1 MKIISLNKI
10 NHTINHSSFQDVYY
24 TTYDKLEITDIC
36 VKDKQTMSLTGEVK
50 ARYKGREYTLPVFY
64 HCDEDGTS
72 PPIEDEWRQKQ
83 DNNSLKGGVR
93 AFQVGDEAIA
103 LLHKGRPMYILGI
116 DYPRRCLNYFRM
128 DLYLYPASTSGYP
141 GWPDMTARGDA
152 LGIKYFRVSK
162 QEEIWQE
169 PKGCCWDTLYIATIV
184 GEKKSTGYWA
194 QWEITSYG
202 DWFIKVGPI
211 AILWLYRSYGTISA
225 PQGIYAPLSYGF
237 NNIFNVGTAIWT
249 KELEDN
255 TWQTMNAR
263 YNRPLKSMPPVTLYS
278 GFTQQPKFIEVFNT
292 IDRKNQI
299 PPISWYWT
307 DIYRQAWDD
316 DLGYKGVPA

>member
-1 MKIISLNKI
+1 MEIISLNKI
-10 NHTINHSSFQDVYY
+10 NHVINHSDFQDVYY
-24 TTYDKLEITDIC
+24 TTYDKLKITDVC
-36 VKDKQTMSLTGEVK
+36 VEDSQTMSLTGEVK
-50 ARYKGREYTLPVFY
+50 AKYKGREYTLPVFY

-103 LLHKGRPMYILGI
+103 LLHKGRPMYILGT
-116 DYPRRCLNYFRM
+116 DYPRRCLNYFRI
-128 DLYLYPASTSGYP
+128 DLYGYGDWFDITS
-141 GWPDMTARGDA
+141 RGTSMG
-152 LGIKYFRVSK
+152 LRYFRVSK

-169 PKGCCWDTLYIATIV
+169 PKDCCWDTLYIATMV
-184 GEKKSTGYWA
+184 GEKKATGYWA
-194 QWEITSYG
+194 YWEITSYG

-211 AILWLYRSYGTISA
+211 AVLFLYRSYGTVTGNVWA
-225 PQGIYAPLSYGF
+225 PSYGF
-237 NNIFNVGTAIWT
+237 NNVFNVGSAIWT

-255 TWQTMNAR
+255 TWQAMNAR
-263 YNRPLKSMPPVTLYS
+263 YNRPLKDMPPATLYN
-278 GFTQQPKFIEVFNT
+278 GFTQQPKFIEAFNA
-292 IDRKNQI
+292 IDRKHQSS
-299 PPISWYWT
+299 PISWYWT

>member
-10 NHTINHSSFQDVYY
+10 NHIINHPNFQDVYY
-24 TTYDKLEITDIC
+24 TTYDKLKITDIC
-36 VKDKQTMSLTGEVK
+36 VEDKQTMSLTGEVK

-64 HCDEDGTS
+64 HCDQDGTF

-103 LLHKGRPMYILGI
+103 LLHKGRPMYILGT

-128 DLYLYPASTSGYP
+128 DLYTYET
-141 GWPDMTARGDA
+141 WPNITGRGNP
-152 LGIKYFRVSK
+152 ITEKPKYFRVSK

-169 PKGCCWDTLYIATIV
+169 PKGCCWNTLYIATIV
-184 GEKKSTGYWA
+184 GEKKVPGY
-194 QWEITSYG
+194 QPEWEITSYG
-202 DWFIKVGPI
+202 DWLIKVGPI
-211 AILWLYRSYGTISA
+211 AILFLYRSSGKIIS
-225 PQGIYAPLSYGF
+225 SYWGF
-237 NNIFNVGTAIWT
+237 FWYSAVTTIFNVGSAIWT
-249 KELEDN
+249 KELEDD
-255 TWQTMNAR
+255 TWQAMNVR
-263 YNRPLKSMPPVTLYS
+263 YNRPLLSMPPWTLYS
-278 GFTQQPKFIEVFNT
+278 GFTQQPKFIELFNA
-292 IDRKNQI
+292 IDRKNKMPQ
-299 PPISWYWT
+299 ISWYWT